1 MKNLSLKKVCLTLLV
16 VLCLLSF
23 AELVKE
29 PDTLNIIV
37 GQETNVR
44 IKSIFKNISLSQ
56 NEEIISVN
64 GTLDSNYKVD
74 AKKSLKF
81 LSKKEGIFDLTVNIF
96 NGVPIKHIKVNVLP
110 NEKVYVGGELI
121 GVKLDTAGVIAVGFG
136 KINAYDGTAVSPAN
150 EAGIKEGDIVKRIN
164 GKEVNKASEVRE
176 ILNNISNESITISVE
191 RSGEIFDFAITPVK
205 DKTDDQYKIG
215 LWVRDNVAGVG
226 TLTFVTEDQKQF
238 AALGHAITDATTHI
252 TVPVKSGELLAADI
266 VNVVKSE
273 KNLPGEI
280 RGIFSNTEQIFGTVD
295 HNDDFGIYGYYK
307 DGLVLDDKMLLP
319 IATQDE
325 IVQGPALMVC
335 TIGDRKETYDINIKE
350 INYQTSKNS
359 KSMLIEVT
367 DENLLEKT
375 GGIVQGM
382 SGSPI
387 IQNGKVIGAVT
398 HVLVNN
404 PKQGYAIFIE
414 WMVNNFN

>member
-1 MKNLSLKKVCLTLLV
+1 MKKIALKKICLTLIV
-16 VLCLLSF
+16 VLAAFSW
-23 AELVKE
+23 AELAKK

-37 GQETNVR
+37 GQETTVR
-44 IKSIFKNISLSQ
+44 INSVFKNILLSQ
-56 NEEIISVN
+56 NEEVISVN
-64 GTLDSNYKVD
+64 GSMDSVYRVD
-74 AKKSLKF
+74 TKKNLKF

-96 NGVPIKHIKVNVLP
+96 NGVPIKRIKVNVLP
-110 NEKVYVGGELI
+110 NEKVYAGGELI
-121 GVKLDTAGVIAVGFG
+121 GVKLDTSGVIAVGFG
-136 KINAYDGTAVSPAN
+136 KINTAGGTAVSPAN
-150 EAGIKEGDIVKRIN
+150 EAGIKEGDIVKKIN
-164 GKEVNKASEVRE
+164 GNEVNKASEVRE
-176 ILNNISNESITISVE
+176 LLNNISRDRVNISVE
-191 RSGEIFDFAITPVK
+191 RNGEPVEFSISPVK
-205 DKTDDQYKIG
+205 DSTDGQYKIG

-226 TLTFVTEDQKQF
+226 TLTFVTEDRKKF

-295 HNDDFGIYGYYK
+295 HNDDFGIYGFYK
-307 DGLVLDDKMLLP
+307 DGLELENEMLLP

-325 IVQGPALMVC
+325 IMQGPALMVC
-335 TIGDRKETYDINIKE
+335 TIGDKKEAYDINIKE

-367 DENLLEKT
+367 DKGLLEKT

-387 IQNGKVIGAVT
+387 IQNGKIIGAVT

-404 PKQGYAIFIE
+404 PRQGYAIFIE